1 MARFDVYA
9 NRNGE
14 GFLLDVQADLI
25 QKLNTRVV
33 VPLIPLDAAPAA
45 ADRLNPMFEVQGVEV
60 SMLTQFIAA
69 VPSAELTAFVA
80 SLDSESDSI
89 YSAIDFLHHGW

>member
-9 NRNGE
+9 NRSGE

-33 VPLIPLDAAPAA
+33 VPLISLDAAPAV
-45 ADRLNPMFEVQGVEV
+45 ADRLNPLFNVQGIQV

-69 VPSAELTAFVA
+69 VPSTELTSLVA

-89 YSAIDFLHHGW
+89 FSAIDFLHHGW